1 MAGSYHSW
9 WLASATDG
17 LYSASGALVAR
28 SAAGTAGSHVGQEI
42 DAQVS
47 FVYSPQLQIGGGYAH
62 LVPGEF
68 LKNTTPGRSY
78 KAPYVMVTYVF
89 LGEQPAIGG
98 RRAQ

>member
-9 WLASATDG
+9 WLASATDA

-28 SAAGTAGSHVGQEI
+28 SAAGTAGRHVGQEI

-47 FVYSPQLQIGGGYAH
+47 YTYSPQLQIGGGYAH

-78 KAPYVMVTYVF
+78 RLRT
-89 LGEQPAIGG
+89 
-98 RRAQ
+98 